1 MAAFRRTFIPRQT
14 ISMISLG
21 LIAVLIT
28 NSVAL
33 SAPLLCLINARDVH
47 WIAPGICG
55 AAVRQWQEKL
65 ENVAHWFVPP
75 GWGNGL
81 GCPAE
86 RHRKSSMWNLC
97 WQHLLLQSA
106 LRWNPKFSY
115 EFSTIFTL
123 AQSGYSACSDLMA
136 LIFVLAAQ
144 SFRFDSTR
152 FVIGNNWKVGWLYR
166 QIFPIQCQKVFE
178 GKS

>member
-1 MAAFRRTFIPRQT
+1 MTAKWKGSEILAISGLDISNFKQRGIEGGTFRWTFIPRQT

-65 ENVAHWFVPP
+65 VTLPIDLCHLAGEMASVAQRRRIVNHQCETCAGSTCFCNRPYAEIRNFPTNFLRFLPWPNPATVPV
-75 GWGNGL
+75 
-81 GCPAE
+81 A
-86 RHRKSSMWNLC
+86 
-97 WQHLLLQSA
+97 
-106 LRWNPKFSY
+106 
-115 EFSTIFTL
+115 I
-123 AQSGYSACSDLMA
+123 
-136 LIFVLAAQ
+136 
-144 SFRFDSTR
+144 
-152 FVIGNNWKVGWLYR
+152 
-166 QIFPIQCQKVFE
+166 
-178 GKS
+178 